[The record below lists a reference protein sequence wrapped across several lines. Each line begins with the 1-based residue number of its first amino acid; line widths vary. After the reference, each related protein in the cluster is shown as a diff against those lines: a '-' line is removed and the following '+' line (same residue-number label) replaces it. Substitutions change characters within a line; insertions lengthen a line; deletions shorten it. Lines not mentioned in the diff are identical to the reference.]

1 MNCINLKISNTF
13 FDEEIRDGY
22 KVSREMKKI
31 WAVELDLLNELN
43 RVCNKHNIRCMAC
56 AGTMLGAIRH
66 KGFIPWDD
74 DIDIMLFRD
83 DYEKLCE
90 IAPSEFT
97 YPYFF
102 QTEKTDPGSLRGHAQ
117 LRNSDTTGILK
128 SELKSKM
135 NINQGIFIDIFPLDN
150 VPNEEN
156 KCTLFL
162 KESKRLWKSF
172 CYYKRMS
179 TQPNFHRRNIFGLLI
194 DIVLFYIIPHSYAQ
208 RKCKECYIE
217 YENHQMKYNH
227 VDTKNV
233 VTTPISVVK
242 YNREDLKTTRIVP
255 FEMLNITVP
264 QNSEKVLDYVYRNW
278 RVPVIGTSF
287 HGGVIFDTER
297 SYKEYIK
304 D

>member
-43 RVCNKHNIRCMAC
+43 RVCNKHNIRCMAW

-102 QTEKTDPGSLRGHAQ
+102 QT
-117 LRNSDTTGILK
+117 
-128 SELKSKM
+128 
-135 NINQGIFIDIFPLDN
+135 
-150 VPNEEN
+150 
-156 KCTLFL
+156 
-162 KESKRLWKSF
+162 
-172 CYYKRMS
+172 
-179 TQPNFHRRNIFGLLI
+179 
-194 DIVLFYIIPHSYAQ
+194 
-208 RKCKECYIE
+208 
-217 YENHQMKYNH
+217 
-227 VDTKNV
+227 
-233 VTTPISVVK
+233 
-242 YNREDLKTTRIVP
+242 
-255 FEMLNITVP
+255 
-264 QNSEKVLDYVYRNW
+264 
-278 RVPVIGTSF
+278 
-287 HGGVIFDTER
+287 
-297 SYKEYIK
+297 
-304 D
+304 